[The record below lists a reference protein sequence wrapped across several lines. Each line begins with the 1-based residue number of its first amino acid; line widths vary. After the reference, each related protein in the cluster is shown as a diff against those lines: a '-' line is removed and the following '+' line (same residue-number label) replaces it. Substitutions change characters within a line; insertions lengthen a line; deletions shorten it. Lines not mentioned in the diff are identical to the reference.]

1 MFNNAPKK
9 DVHSCDVRPP
19 APKPKYIDALNKE
32 ATDTDYII
40 PVKKDPETGLLY
52 APDKT
57 FVSEEDLE
65 RVIEEVTERIEDLED
80 STTDLPSSSQV
91 NKIEGD
97 VEVIQGNVGTVIGKV
112 ENLEIDLSSI
122 DGKIA
127 QEASDRAAEDSR
139 LQNQINTLESS
150 KATKNEVQTAQ
161 STANTAQN
169 NADAALS
176 ELPNKLNKIFSSQL
190 TDLQNPAEA
199 DYLVINS
206 NGTAYRVSL
215 SKLKEIFGAN
225 EPVINHYIGDF
236 ESMEALMEFLT
247 INDITPIEGNY
258 AYILVDGV
266 YTMYHYLN
274 GVWTESTG
282 GKYVLTV
289 DFDSYKTQLSS
300 DGTGVLVK
308 SAKGY
313 SDNGTFTEFINAFKA
328 IWDRFEDIK
337 EGHVDDELNSY
348 VQHANL
354 ATEAVKY
361 QVTLNNGTTE
371 LRLISNLD
379 ARVGNLEQEVVNLK
393 DNVNVLY
400 TNANEV
406 PQALGGIS
414 KGTTFNNKPITE
426 VLDMLLYPYVAFST
440 SINMSPKNGGVV
452 RTQDNQTVTGC
463 TVYIT
468 KGSANISSI
477 TVKYGNTVKATKTE
491 NIGTSNSFTFAQAD
505 QFTITSSSSVKYL
518 TVTVVDSTGAS
529 KTANSSSF
537 TFVDPYY
544 YGVTTK
550 TASELTI
557 NDILNMTEDVKTK
570 GSKSYTYTMS
580 QQRAVIAYPA
590 SYGNLSSIKDA
601 NNFEVLDTFNK
612 VTIENYGVNYYVYVL
627 DGLNTATMKYTFSY

>member
-1 MFNNAPKK
+1 MFNKAPKR

-19 APKPKYIDALNKE
+19 APKPKYIDALDKE
-32 ATDTDYII
+32 STDTDYVI
-40 PVKKDPETGLLY
+40 PVKKDPKTGLLY
-52 APDKT
+52 TPDKDS
-57 FVSEEDLE
+57 VSEKDLE
-65 RVIEEVTERIEDLED
+65 KVVKEVTKRIEDLED
-80 STTDLPSSSQV
+80 ATTDLPSSSQV

-97 VEVIQGNVGTVIGKV
+97 VEVIQGNVGTVIGKI
-112 ENLEIDLSSI
+112 EDLEIDFSSI

-127 QEASDRAAEDSR
+127 QEASNRAAGDSR
-139 LQNQINTLESS
+139 LQTQIDTLEAN

-161 STANTAQN
+161 SAANAAQS
-169 NADAALS
+169 NASTALS
-176 ELPNKLNKIFSSQL
+176 GLPNKLDKIFSSSL
-190 TDLQNPAEA
+190 TEIQNPSES

-206 NGTAYRVSL
+206 NNTAYRVSL
-215 SKLKEIFGAN
+215 SKLKEIFGTN

-236 ESMEALMEFLT
+236 DSMEALMEFLT
-247 INDITPIEGNY
+247 INNITPIEGNY
-258 AYILVDGV
+258 AYILVDGI
-266 YTMYHYLN
+266 YTMHHYLN

-289 DFDSYKTQLSS
+289 DFDSYKTQLAS
-300 DGTGVLVK
+300 DGTGSFVK

-313 SDNGTFTEFINAFKA
+313 SDNGTFTEFISAFKA

-361 QVTLNNGTTE
+361 LVTFDNGTTE
-371 LRLISNLD
+371 LRFIRNLD
-379 ARVGNLEQEVVNLK
+379 SRVGNLEQEVVNLK
-393 DNVNVLY
+393 NNVNVLY
-400 TNANEV
+400 TNETPV

-414 KGTTFNNKPITE
+414 KGTKFTNKPITE
-426 VLDMLLYPYVAFST
+426 VLDMLLYPYVTFSV
-440 SINMSPKNGGVV
+440 SISMSPKNGGVV

-463 TVYIT
+463 NVSIT
-468 KGSANISSI
+468 KGSADI
-477 TVKYGNTVKATKTE
+477 TKIEVKYGNTVKATKTS
-491 NIGTSNSFTFAQAD
+491 NIGTSNSFTFD
-505 QFTITSSSSVKYL
+505 SPITIRSSSSVKNL
-518 TVTVVDSTGAS
+518 TVTATDSTGAS
-529 KTANSSSF
+529 KSATSGTF

-550 TASELTI
+550 VASELTI
-557 NDILNMTEDVKTK
+557 NDILDMTEDVKTK
-570 GSKSYTYTMS
+570 GSKAYTYTMN